1 MFDCLHRNPEGP
13 CPLFCI
19 NRGTQGGRIDPL
31 KIKFKTLIIQ
41 SKEPPLLLCHFLAQF
56 FTTSTTFS
64 VPQTIH
70 FTCFKKHQEVKRDGA
85 DLHLQIPFLL
95 FLAEE
100 VPNPGEEMPRWEFA
114 ARQLRQPWARA
125 ALANRGAETRAQTQK
140 KTSQEREKLPQGK
153 ISRVQSLPWHRSNQ
167 TCSAWCP
174 MRVAISACLHCST
187 WAAQWQEN

>member
-114 ARQLRQPWARA
+114 ASPEPEQPWQTEELKPGLRHRRKPAKRGRNFHRA
-125 ALANRGAETRAQTQK
+125 KFHVYSHFPGIGQTKLVVLDAPCVWLSLLACIAPHEQLNDR
-140 KTSQEREKLPQGK
+140 K
-153 ISRVQSLPWHRSNQ
+153 IN
-167 TCSAWCP
+167 
-174 MRVAISACLHCST
+174 
-187 WAAQWQEN
+187 